1 MRVLLSALSCNPR
14 HGSEALV
21 GYKYAEALAKQHS
34 LTVIASPP
42 TEVPSGVALHRV
54 SAGPCNFNEVTPA
67 PLLRFEIKQLPMA
80 WWLDRQKPFDV
91 VHRITPSSI
100 GNPSFLPAMRA
111 PFVIGPLLAAD
122 RPPESFRPYL
132 NRIPPASRLGWLR
145 PGRVLKGLASRFCS
159 RLSRQGMHLRKAR
172 KILVGTQV
180 AQSHV
185 PARFQA
191 KCEPIT
197 YAGVEHDFFV
207 PPATRATGGR
217 TTLLYA
223 GRIVP
228 YKGLELLLRAVAVAA
243 QKSDLRLRVIGS
255 GPPVYVKF
263 CQRLAA
269 DLQLDKVVEFTEAL
283 PRHELLGL
291 YQESD
296 IFCFPTLA
304 DTYGV
309 ALLEAMSCGCAVIVS
324 DVAGPR
330 EIVADSVGIKVP
342 MRDPEQYIH
351 DYAEVIVTLAADAR
365 LRLTFSERARRHI
378 LKHHDWGVI
387 TRQVLGIYDQL

>member
-1 MRVLLSALSCNPR
+1 
-14 HGSEALV
+14 
-21 GYKYAEALAKQHS
+21 
-34 LTVIASPP
+34 
-42 TEVPSGVALHRV
+42 
-54 SAGPCNFNEVTPA
+54 PA
-67 PLLRFEIKQLPMA
+67 PLLRFEIKQLPMV

-111 PFVIGPLLAAD
+111 PFVIGPLLAAE

-132 NRIPPASRLGWLR
+132 NRIPPASRLGWLQ

-207 PPATRATGGR
+207 PPASRATGGR

-243 QKSDLRLRVIGS
+243 RKSDLQLRIVGS

-263 CQRLAA
+263 CQRLA
-269 DLQLDKVVEFTEAL
+269 
-283 PRHELLGL
+283 
-291 YQESD
+291 
-296 IFCFPTLA
+296 
-304 DTYGV
+304 
-309 ALLEAMSCGCAVIVS
+309 
-324 DVAGPR
+324 
-330 EIVADSVGIKVP
+330 
-342 MRDPEQYIH
+342 
-351 DYAEVIVTLAADAR
+351 
-365 LRLTFSERARRHI
+365 
-378 LKHHDWGVI
+378 
-387 TRQVLGIYDQL
+387 